1 MRKSMKRRRIAGN
14 IIAEI
19 ALIILS
25 AIWLIPIVWIVLQ
38 AFRKER
44 QLYDAFS

>member
-14 IIAEI
+14 IIAES

-25 AIWLIPIVWIVLQ
+25 VIWLIPIVWIVLQ
-38 AFRKER
+38 AFRKESGDR
-44 QLYDAFS
+44 KSVV